1 MLFSKSS
8 LNFNI
13 LQYHE
18 GVRPPVP
25 KPNPQFLDELGEVG
39 IRSLLDRFYML
50 LQTSTIKHIFPQG
63 TEAMKIAGQN
73 SADFFI
79 QICGGTSYFTQN
91 RGVPKMVKRHSP
103 FQITPEARLQ
113 WLILF
118 KEALNP
124 LIGEISDQNL
134 QSFWNYINTFSIWM
148 INTK

>member
-1 MLFSKSS
+1 
-8 LNFNI
+8 
-13 LQYHE
+13 
-18 GVRPPVP
+18 
-25 KPNPQFLDELGEVG
+25 
-39 IRSLLDRFYML
+39 
-50 LQTSTIKHIFPQG
+50 
-63 TEAMKIAGQN
+63 
-73 SADFFI
+73 
-79 QICGGTSYFTQN
+79 
-91 RGVPKMVKRHSP
+91 MVKRHSP